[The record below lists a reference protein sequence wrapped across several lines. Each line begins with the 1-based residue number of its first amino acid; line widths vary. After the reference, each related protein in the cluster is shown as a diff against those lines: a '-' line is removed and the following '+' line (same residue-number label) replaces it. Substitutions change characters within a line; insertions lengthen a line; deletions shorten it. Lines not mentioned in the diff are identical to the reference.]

1 MSDILVILMALLL
14 STWASELKEKK
25 NLGGEAPAW
34 RNGELSW
41 EAETTISLSLC
52 ASEHGPRHPAGLG
65 TFSFGSNTGT
75 QKLEQF
81 WVRVQR
87 CMQFCWLCP

>member
-52 ASEHGPRHPAGLG
+52 ASEHGPATLQDCVHSPLVA
-65 TFSFGSNTGT
+65 T
-75 QKLEQF
+75 QAHRSLSSSG
-81 WVRVQR
+81 
-87 CMQFCWLCP
+87 

>member
-1 MSDILVILMALLL
+1 MTLLL

-34 RNGELSW
+34 RNGELSSW

-52 ASEHGPRHPAGLG
+52 ASEHGLC
-65 TFSFGSNTGT
+65 T
-75 QKLEQF
+75 QACRTVYILL
-81 WVRVQR
+81 W
-87 CMQFCWLCP
+87 